1 MTKQKLPGPL
11 AAPGRP
17 SVLVVPSVIDI
28 GPVLDVAILVHYEEP
43 YGPASLEARAG
54 SRGC

>member
-1 MTKQKLPGPL
+1 MTKQKFPGSL
-11 AAPGRP
+11 AALGRS
-17 SVLVVPSVIDI
+17 SVLIVPSVIDI

>member
-28 GPVLDVAILVHYEEP
+28 GPVFDVAILVHYEEP